1 MILEQI
7 ATVLNRGVAASSRA
21 QELCERLEGRA
32 LGVRVEGLP
41 VHVIARIAS
50 REITLVKGGEPEPDS
65 TVSGTPLSLLSLFAQ
80 DAQGRLRSGAVTI
93 SGDAEIAQSF
103 QELLR
108 AARPDLEEELSRLI
122 GDVAAHQIGN
132 FVRATTGWGRKSTQT
147 FAANV
152 SEYLQEESRDLV
164 TRTEIEEF
172 LAGVDELRE
181 SADRLHARVERLAM
195 GPSPQPSPASGRGSR
210 ASPAPSPRK
219 RGEGNK
225 SPGGSGSP

>member
-41 VHVIARIAS
+41 VHVVARVTAS
-50 REITLVKGGEPEPDS
+50 RITLASGGESEPDS
-65 TVSGTPLSLLSLFAQ
+65 TVSGTPLSLLALAGP
-80 DAQGRLRSGAVTI
+80 DGQGRLRSGAVTI

-103 QELLR
+103 QDLLR

-132 FVRATTGWGRKSTQT
+132 LVRSAGGWGRKAAAT

-181 SADRLHARVERLAM
+181 AADRLQARVGQL
-195 GPSPQPSPASGRGSR
+195 SPHPVPLPQA
-210 ASPAPSPRK
+210 
-219 RGEGNK
+219 GEADRR
-225 SPGGSGSP
+225 

>member
-1 MILEQI
+1 MILEKV
-7 ATVLNRGVAASSRA
+7 ATVLNRGIAASSRA
-21 QELCERLEGRA
+21 QALCERLEGRA
-32 LGVRVEGLP
+32 LAVHVEGLP
-41 VHVIARIAS
+41 LKFVARVAS
-50 REITLVKGGEPEPDS
+50 RQIALLRAGEVVPDS
-65 TVSGTPLSLLSLFAQ
+65 TVSGTPLSLLALAGPDSERQ
-80 DAQGRLRSGAVTI
+80 LRSSAVTV

-132 FVRATTGWGRKSTQT
+132 LVRAASGWGRKAAET
-147 FAANV
+147 FTANV

-181 SADRLHARVERLAM
+181 AADRLQARVARLSPHP
-195 GPSPQPSPASGRGSR
+195 GPLPR
-210 ASPAPSPRK
+210 A
-219 RGEGNK
+219 GEGDRK
-225 SPGGSGSP
+225 

>member
-21 QELCERLEGRA
+21 QILCERLEGRS
-32 LGVRVEGLP
+32 LSVRVEGLP
-41 VHVIARIAS
+41 VHVVARVAS
-50 REITLVKGGEPEPDS
+50 RQITLAGDAGAEPDS
-65 TVSGTPLSLLSLFAQ
+65 TVSGTPLSLLSLVGP
-80 DAQGRLRSGAVTI
+80 DAQGRLRSGSVTI
-93 SGDAEIAQSF
+93 TGDAEIAQSF

-108 AARPDLEEELSRLI
+108 AARPDFEEELSRLV
-122 GDVAAHQIGN
+122 GDVTAHQLGN
-132 FVRATTGWGRKSTQT
+132 LVRSATGWGEKAGRT

-181 SADRLHARVERLAM
+181 AADRLQARVDRLMAE
-195 GPSPQPSPASGRGSR
+195 PSPQPSPAGGRGSR
-210 ASPAPSPRK
+210 SSP
-219 RGEGNK
+219 
-225 SPGGSGSP
+225 